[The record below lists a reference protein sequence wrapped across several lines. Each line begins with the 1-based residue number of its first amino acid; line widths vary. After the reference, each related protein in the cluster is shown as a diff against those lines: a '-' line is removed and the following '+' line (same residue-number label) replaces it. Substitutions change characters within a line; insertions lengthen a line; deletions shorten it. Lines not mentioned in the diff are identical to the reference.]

1 MSLTPRQQEQLRSE
15 IADIIVEFLEPIC
28 DSRCLISVVIRS
40 PHLPDGDLVV
50 TADDPE
56 KIIQALQRLKTYPE
70 IKAVS

>member
-15 IADIIVEFLEPIC
+15 IADIIVEYLEPIC
-28 DSRCLISVVIRS
+28 DVRCRISVVIRG

-50 TADDPE
+50 TNDDLDHV
-56 KIIQALQRLKTYPE
+56 IAALQRLKTYPA